1 VAWSSLASCL
11 VRYRLSDGGGII
23 NEQGFEMGRFSY
35 IFAEVVA
42 EDGEVPEARIGGV
55 CRNLRRLSWPD

>member
-1 VAWSSLASCL
+1 
-11 VRYRLSDGGGII
+11 VRYGLSDGGGII
-23 NEQGFEMGRFSY
+23 NEQGFEMGRLSY

-55 CRNLRRLSWPD
+55 CRNLRRLSWPN